1 MQITFMIIQTFRHG
15 QQVLYASFLLQE
27 IYPGQFQPSPCH
39 KFISMLDKQG
49 KLLRNYTQN
58 IDTLEQVA
66 GVQRIIQCHGKCY
79 CLIDGSCLIHGERS
93 LTSFFLS
100 GSFATASCLVCK
112 QKVDC
117 EAIREDIFNQV
128 LIKE

>member
-1 MQITFMIIQTFRHG
+1 MPSFRFG
-15 QQVLYASFLLQE
+15 LQVLNASFLLQE

-66 GVQRIIQCHGKCY
+66 GVQRIIQCHGKC
-79 CLIDGSCLIHGERS
+79 CILIDGSCLFFYSSVHGERS
-93 LTSFFLS
+93 LMTLFF
-100 GSFATASCLVCK
+100 
-112 QKVDC
+112 
-117 EAIREDIFNQV
+117 QV
-128 LIKE
+128 HLQLHPVSSVNTKWIVRL

>member
-1 MQITFMIIQTFRHG
+1 MVIQTFRHG
-15 QQVLYASFLLQE
+15 QQVLNASFLLQE

-39 KFISMLDKQG
+39 RFISMLDKQG

-79 CLIDGSCLIHGERS
+79 SLIDGSCLICGKMS
-93 LTSFFLS
+93 LISFF
-100 GSFATASCLVCK
+100 F
-112 QKVDC
+112 
-117 EAIREDIFNQV
+117 
-128 LIKE
+128 